1 MTTVEAALRSMDAD
15 GPVSGRSDHGSGA
28 IIRLLDVLAALAGLL
43 FFLPT
48 LLLIALAVRAQD
60 GGPALFRQ
68 QRIGRDGRPFACLK
82 FRSMTPDA
90 EARLPQLADEE
101 WAERRKFRR
110 DPRVTPLGRFLRLS
124 SLDELPQLIN
134 VLIGD
139 MSLVGPRPIVPDEA
153 PLYGRRFAA
162 YCAVRPGLTGLWQV
176 SGRNDVSY
184 PRRVAMDVWLVRNL
198 TVRIYLALLIR
209 TVPAV
214 LRREGVY

>member
-1 MTTVEAALRSMDAD
+1 MTTVEAALRSTGADA
-15 GPVSGRSDHGSGA
+15 PASGISDRGSRTL
-28 IIRLLDVLAALAGLL
+28 IRLMDVLAAFCALL

-90 EARLPQLADEE
+90 EARLAQLADGE
-101 WAERRKFRR
+101 WAERRKLRR

-134 VLIGD
+134 VLVGD
-139 MSLVGPRPIVPDEA
+139 MSLVGPRPIVADEA
-153 PLYGRRFAA
+153 ALYGRRFAA
-162 YCAVRPGLTGLWQV
+162 YCTVRPGLTGLWQV

-198 TVRIYLALLIR
+198 TIRTYLALILR
-209 TVPAV
+209 TLPAV
-214 LRREGVY
+214 LAREGVY

>member
-1 MTTVEAALRSMDAD
+1 MTTAEAVFRGLAPKQ
-15 GPVSGRSDHGSGA
+15 GGA
-28 IIRLLDVLAALAGLL
+28 PDCGGAVLIRLMDILAASTALL

-48 LLLIALAVRAQD
+48 LVLIAVAVRTQD

-68 QRIGRDGRPFACLK
+68 QRIGLGGRSFACLK
-82 FRSMTPDA
+82 FRSMVPDA
-90 EARLPQLADEE
+90 EARLAEVADQE
-101 WAERRKFRR
+101 WAERRKLRR

-124 SLDELPQLIN
+124 SLDELPQLVN

-176 SGRNDVSY
+176 LGRNDVSY
-184 PRRVAMDVWLVRNL
+184 ARRIAMDVWLVRNL
-198 TVRIYLALLIR
+198 TVRTYLALILR
-209 TVPAV
+209 TAPAV
-214 LRREGVY
+214 LAREGAY